1 MHEQPDSGRMH
12 SSTLREADMDARW
25 IALAVLTTA
34 RASMGYQFQS
44 LAAVSPLLIDEF
56 GLGYADVGFL
66 IGLYFLPGV
75 ALAVPGGLL
84 GQRFGD
90 KRIVLVGLALMTSG
104 GFCAALA
111 ESYGLLLVGRLLSG
125 FGAVLLNVLMA
136 KMITDWFANREIVL
150 AMAIFINAFPI
161 GIGLALLSL
170 GWIADSA
177 GWHVALHATAMVTS
191 AALLVV
197 MTLYQRHS
205 NDQLVQR
212 SGSSP
217 ERPTSQE
224 ITQVCIA
231 GAIWGVYNG
240 VFAIL
245 LGFTPL
251 LLTDQGRAVAEAGFT
266 VSLATWLIAV
276 SVQAGG
282 TIAHHWGRPHA
293 LMLIGIGS
301 FGLGLLLLPTTS
313 PVLML
318 LLIGLV
324 GGLPVAII
332 LSLPAEVL
340 RPASR
345 GLGMGLFYTCFYV
358 GMTGLPPVAG
368 WLRDFSG
375 SAAIPHY
382 IGSAFMLSILPL
394 YGLFRYRQ
402 ARWRRS
408 ARFASD

>member
-1 MHEQPDSGRMH
+1 MQ

-66 IGLYFLPGV
+66 IGLYFLPGM
-75 ALAVPGGLL
+75 ALAMPGGLL

-90 KRIVLVGLALMTSG
+90 KRIVLVGLALMTFG

-150 AMAIFINAFPI
+150 AMAIFINSFPI

-170 GWIADSA
+170 GWIAESA

-191 AALLVV
+191 AALLLV
-197 MTLYQRHS
+197 MTLYRRHS

-212 SGSSP
+212 SGSP
-217 ERPTSQE
+217 AERATSQE

-231 GAIWGVYNG
+231 GAIWGMYNG

-245 LGFTPL
+245 LSFAPPASYRSRTGSGRCGFYRQPCDLADCYVGPSRRYDCSPVGASPYPDADRHRL
-251 LLTDQGRAVAEAGFT
+251 LWHGTFT
-266 VSLATWLIAV
+266 ATYSTA
-276 SVQAGG
+276 S
-282 TIAHHWGRPHA
+282 PHA
-293 LMLIGIGS
+293 PSDWLDWWIACCDHTL
-301 FGLGLLLLPTTS
+301 
-313 PVLML
+313 
-318 LLIGLV
+318 
-324 GGLPVAII
+324 A
-332 LSLPAEVL
+332 
-340 RPASR
+340 ASR
-345 GLGMGLFYTCFYV
+345 GSASGQPRVGYGTVLYLLLCWHDGIAAHCRLATGLFWKRCDAA
-358 GMTGLPPVAG
+358 LS
-368 WLRDFSG
+368 WLRYHALDT
-375 SAAIPHY
+375 SAVRAVSL
-382 IGSAFMLSILPL
+382 SAGPL
-394 YGLFRYRQ
+394 GETLQVGTSR
-402 ARWRRS
+402 
-408 ARFASD
+408 AS